1 MYLSA
6 EKKEELF
13 SQYGKSNKDTGSAE
27 SQIALFSSF
36 DRASES
42 QSQRFRYSESID
54 QISWKTPGIA

>member
-27 SQIALFSSF
+27 C
-36 DRASES
+36 